1 MKTKSPYLIIVLSF
15 VVLIIIGTILLSL
28 PISKIDN
35 EITFINAFFLT
46 TSAVTITGLS
56 PVASLLTSLSL
67 FGKIVLMILVQL
79 GGLSIITFSIFII
92 MLLGAKIGIS
102 HRFLIKESL
111 NQTSL
116 RGLVKLVK
124 QIVFTSFIIEGIGVI
139 INLFIFI
146 PKMAIKDAILVS
158 VFHAVSA
165 FNNAG
170 FDILGNNSLINYS
183 NNLLFNINTSI
194 LIMLGGLGF
203 IVIFDLLK
211 NKSFKKISIHSKI
224 VLKVNL
230 ILWVVAP
237 LIFKLTNY
245 NDITFLEAFF
255 LSVTSRT
262 AGFTSVNLNLI
273 SHASLL
279 VVIILMFIGASP
291 SSTGGGIKT
300 TTLYVLYKRI
310 VGFATGK
317 PLVVNQ
323 RLIEDKSVI
332 RAFLLTIIS
341 ASLIFL
347 GTFLLLIFD
356 NHSLHQSLFE
366 VVSAFGNVGLTL
378 DLTKNLGASSKI
390 VLSIIMLIGRVGPL
404 TFILMFNHNWYKE
417 DIVKVDY
424 LEEKVIIG

>member
-1 MKTKSPYLIIVLSF
+1 MKTRSPYLIIVSSF
-15 VVLIIIGTILLSL
+15 VLLIIIGTILLSL
-28 PISKIDN
+28 PISKIGND
-35 EITFINAFFLT
+35 ITFINAFFLT

-56 PVASLLTSLSL
+56 PVGSLLTSLSL
-67 FGKIVLMILVQL
+67 FGKIVLMILIQL

-92 MLLGAKIGIS
+92 MLLGGKIGIS
-102 HRFLIKESL
+102 ERFLIKESL

-124 QIVFTSFIIEGIGVI
+124 QIVLTSFIIEGIGVI
-139 INLFIFI
+139 VNLFIFI
-146 PKMAIKDAILVS
+146 PKMALKEAILVS

-183 NNLLFNINTSI
+183 NNLLLNINTSI

-211 NKSFKKISIHSKI
+211 NKSFKKLSIHSKI

-230 ILWVVAP
+230 ILWIIAP

-245 NDITFLEAFF
+245 NDITLMEAFF

-279 VVIILMFIGASP
+279 VVMVLMFIGASP

-300 TTLYVLYKRI
+300 TTLYVLFKRI
-310 VGFATGK
+310 VGFASGK
-317 PLVVNQ
+317 PLVVNK
-323 RLIEDKSVI
+323 RLIEEKSVI
-332 RAFLLTIIS
+332 RAFLLTILS

-347 GTFLLLIFD
+347 GTFLLLISEGS
-356 NHSLHQSLFE
+356 SLHQSLFE
-366 VVSAFGNVGLTL
+366 AVSAFGNVGLTL
-378 DLTKNLGASSKI
+378 NLTQSLGVLSKI

-417 DIVKVDY
+417 DIIKVDY